1 MYIACRRFSADSTHQ
16 VSAVAVGQCVCNR
29 AFSCNTADMA
39 STLRL
44 RQNVFLIMHTKTYF
58 RAAKSVCS
66 QQAAE
71 LLLQEVIPFWMQ
83 GSCKRHARGA
93 AEQATQR
100 CLPAAQLKAVC
111 MSARQ
116 SSAPCCQH
124 RR

>member
-1 MYIACRRFSADSTHQ
+1 
-16 VSAVAVGQCVCNR
+16 
-29 AFSCNTADMA
+29 MA

-58 RAAKSVCS
+58 RAATSVCS

-71 LLLQEVIPFWMQ
+71 LLLQEIIPFWMQ

-116 SSAPCCQH
+116 SSAPCCQAQALVSLA
-124 RR
+124 RSCSVGSQRMSGYPK